1 MPDALLSSIEWHH
14 LPVSAIRIE
23 ESGLS
28 LVVTPYNALAD
39 AYDTRILR
47 ITDAEHVGIRITGT
61 LSAEDFR
68 SMEVSKFDYSIGPSG
83 RITGTLGLLP
93 GEAGYWELSFTN
105 AHWELVDA

>member
-1 MPDALLSSIEWHH
+1 MTDALLSSIEWHD

-23 ESGLS
+23 ESSLS

-47 ITDAEHVGIRITGT
+47 ITDAEHFGIRMTGT
-61 LSAEDFR
+61 LGTEDLQ
-68 SMEVSKFDYSIGPSG
+68 SMEVSTFDYSVGLSG

-93 GEAGYWELSFTN
+93 GQAGFWELSFTN
-105 AHWELVDA
+105 ARWELVDA